1 MTPERVP
8 GRTIDSHS
16 HIGAM
21 DAWKFYDLK
30 EPVKPTVYDF
40 ATTKDYVQH
49 MDGLGVERALVLP
62 NYGIPV
68 QAQPFSL
75 NPLVLDTVK
84 SNDRIRGGLW
94 VSFLPQNR
102 DMTME
107 ALRNAG
113 EDGIVALKTTFL
125 LGGNPDSRTWD
136 DETREIAEACFR
148 AARDNNLVF
157 HFHTSPGGSSDVNNF
172 IPMVEKYAKDA
183 KILLV
188 HFGGGVSG
196 HIRLVPRFLDW
207 VEQGYQVYTDTTW
220 AIRFGVRWL
229 LAEIE
234 RRGVGADR
242 VLFSS
247 DEPWSDFWG
256 EYYKIAGQSI
266 SSELRDRIMYQNF
279 EALYDQKGQKAT

>member
-8 GRTIDSHS
+8 GKTIDGHS

-40 ATTKDYVQH
+40 ATAKDYVRH
-49 MDGLGVERALVLP
+49 MDSLGVERALVLP

-75 NPLVLDTVK
+75 NPLVLDTVQ

-102 DMTME
+102 EMTME

-125 LGGNPDSRTWD
+125 LGGNPDPQTWD

-172 IPMVEKYAKDA
+172 IPMVEKYARDT

-188 HFGGGVSG
+188 HFGGGVE
-196 HIRLVPRFLDW
+196 F
-207 VEQGYQVYTDTTW
+207 Q
-220 AIRFGVRWL
+220 F
-229 LAEIE
+229 
-234 RRGVGADR
+234 
-242 VLFSS
+242 
-247 DEPWSDFWG
+247 
-256 EYYKIAGQSI
+256 
-266 SSELRDRIMYQNF
+266 
-279 EALYDQKGQKAT
+279 

>member
-1 MTPERVP
+1 MARERVQ
-8 GRTIDSHS
+8 GTVIDGHS

-21 DAWKFYDLK
+21 EPWKFYDLK

-40 ATTKDYVQH
+40 ATTGDYVRH
-49 MDGLGVERALVLP
+49 MDDLGVERALVLP

-68 QAQPFSL
+68 QGQPFSL

-94 VSFLPQNR
+94 VSFLPQNKE
-102 DMTME
+102 MTLE
-107 ALRNAG
+107 ALRHAG
-113 EDGIVALKTTFL
+113 EEGIVALKTTFL
-125 LGGNPDSRTWD
+125 LGGNPDPGMWD

-148 AARDNNLVF
+148 AAREHDLVF
-157 HFHTSPGGSSDVNNF
+157 HFHTSPGGTSDLNNY
-172 IPMVEKYAKDA
+172 IPLVERYARDVKTY
-183 KILLV
+183 LV

-220 AIRFGVRWL
+220 AIGFGVRWL
-229 LAEIE
+229 LTEIE
-234 RRGVGADR
+234 RRGVGGDR
-242 VLFSS
+242 VLFAS

-256 EYYKIAGQSI
+256 EYYKIAGQPV
-266 SSELRDRIMYQNF
+266 SEELKQRILHQNF
-279 EALYDQKGQKAT
+279 AALYGGKW